1 VKTSAAV
8 SLRRRALCAVLAFAA
23 PSARARDA
31 PAPVL
36 VLRHAATDPGV
47 GDPPGFRLDQCSTQ
61 RNLSPAGREQA
72 LAIGRRLRAE
82 GWLPRQIRSSR
93 WCRCLDTA
101 TLIAEGLGV
110 PLRPQPWP
118 ALDSF
123 FGSRGSQAEQTA
135 LLRERLTASR
145 DAGFELWVT
154 HQVNISALTG
164 RATAMGDGLWLSP
177 GAGDAVDARPFD

>member
-1 VKTSAAV
+1 MKAS
-8 SLRRRALCAVLAFAA
+8 RRALCTALAFGAVAA
-23 PSARARDA
+23 RGGTA

-36 VLRHAATDPGV
+36 VLRHAATEPGI

-72 LAIGRRLRAE
+72 LAIGRRLRAQ
-82 GWLPRQIRSSR
+82 GLAPRAIRSSR

-101 TLIAEGLGV
+101 ALIADVLGGA
-110 PLRPQPWP
+110 PRPQPWP

-123 FGSRGSQAEQTA
+123 FGARDAEAAQTA
-135 LLRERLTASR
+135 LLRERLAGLGR
-145 DAGFELWVT
+145 DGGFELWVT

-164 RATAMGDGLWLSP
+164 AAAAMGQALWLASRADGSLAASP
-177 GAGDAVDARPFD
+177 FE